1 MGLVHLVKRIAIGG
15 GMLISAGGLVSGC
28 APADIRAEDNT
39 PQADARAPAQHV
51 AEVPMW
57 YQSGMA
63 LTSGDFDGD
72 GDQDLVVGAHKYP
85 SGGQLYLVR
94 NEAGMLSLPRP
105 FAEVPMWYE
114 SGMALESADFDGDGV

>member
-1 MGLVHLVKRIAIGG
+1 
-15 GMLISAGGLVSGC
+15 
-28 APADIRAEDNT
+28 
-39 PQADARAPAQHV
+39 
-51 AEVPMW
+51 MW

-72 GDQDLVVGAHKYP
+72 GDQDLVVGAYKYP

-94 NEAGMLSLPRP
+94 NEAGMLSQPQP

-114 SGMALESADFDGDGV
+114 SGMAIESDDFDGDGVLELMVGAYEYNSGGRLYLFENDGLGNFRLDEP